1 MTWPVRR
8 SANRRGG
15 LVGAVTAIIVAILSA
30 VAAAYLAPRP
40 VIEPPPQFP
49 QQQSNSTTRTETRTD
64 GTVAEPAATILETG
78 STANE
83 ARPDATLDTGVWV
96 EPVRRVKPIT
106 PPESEDNP
114 VPVLERKPAP

>member
-15 LVGAVTAIIVAILSA
+15 LVGAIIAIAVAILSA
-30 VAAAYLAPRP
+30 VAVAYLAPRP
-40 VIEPPPQFP
+40 AIEPPPQSP
-49 QQQSNSTTRTETRTD
+49 QQQSNPMTRTD
-64 GTVAEPAATILETG
+64 RTVAEPAAAILETG

-106 PPESEDNP
+106 PPESENNP
-114 VPVLERKPAP
+114 APAPERKTAP